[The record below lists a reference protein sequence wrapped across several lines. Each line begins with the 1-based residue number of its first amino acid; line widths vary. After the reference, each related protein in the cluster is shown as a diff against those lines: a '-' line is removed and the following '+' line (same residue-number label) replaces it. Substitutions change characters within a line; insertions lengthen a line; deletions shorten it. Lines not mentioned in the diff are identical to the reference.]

1 MRVRMFLACIFS
13 SKIIA
18 TEEMRL
24 FFFAFSEGG
33 NERKKVRLSL
43 KNTNRYTRIYSVFTH
58 TKHTHRE
65 REDRCFRRLSREFER
80 ISASRA

>member
-1 MRVRMFLACIFS
+1 MFLACIFS
-13 SKIIA
+13 SKSIA

-58 TKHTHRE
+58 TKHRE
-65 REDRCFRRLSREFER
+65 REHRCFRRLSREFER
-80 ISASRA
+80 ILASRA

>member
-1 MRVRMFLACIFS
+1 MFLACIFS
-13 SKIIA
+13 SKSIA

-24 FFFAFSEGG
+24 FFFAFSEGV

-58 TKHTHRE
+58 TKHTERE
-65 REDRCFRRLSREFER
+65 RENTAAFAAFRENLREF
-80 ISASRA
+80 

>member
-1 MRVRMFLACIFS
+1 MFLACIFS
-13 SKIIA
+13 SKIVA

-43 KNTNRYTRIYSVFTH
+43 KNTNRYTRIYSAFTH

-65 REDRCFRRLSREFER
+65 RERTAAFAAFRENLREF
-80 ISASRA
+80 

>member
-1 MRVRMFLACIFS
+1 MFLACIFS
-13 SKIIA
+13 SKIVA

-58 TKHTHRE
+58 TKHTQRE
-65 REDRCFRRLSREFER
+65 RERTAAFAAFRENLREF
-80 ISASRA
+80 

>member
-1 MRVRMFLACIFS
+1 MFLARIFS
-13 SKIIA
+13 SKSIA

-33 NERKKVRLSL
+33 NERKKVRLSH

-58 TKHTHRE
+58 TKHRE
-65 REDRCFRRLSREFER
+65 REREHRCFRRLLREFER

>member
-1 MRVRMFLACIFS
+1 MFLARIFS

-24 FFFAFSEGG
+24 FFFAFFGG
-33 NERKKVRLSL
+33 VNERKKVRLSL

-58 TKHTHRE
+58 TKHTQRE
-65 REDRCFRRLSREFER
+65 HRCFRRLSREFER

>member
-1 MRVRMFLACIFS
+1 MFLACVFS

-24 FFFAFSEGG
+24 FFFAFFGG
-33 NERKKVRLSL
+33 VNERKKVRLSL

-58 TKHTHRE
+58 TKHTQRE
-65 REDRCFRRLSREFER
+65 REHRCFRRLSREFER
-80 ISASRA
+80 ILASRA

>member
-1 MRVRMFLACIFS
+1 MFRARIFS

-18 TEEMRL
+18 AEEMRL
-24 FFFAFSEGG
+24 FFFAFFGG
-33 NERKKVRLSL
+33 VNERKKVRLSL

-58 TKHTHRE
+58 TKHTQRE
-65 REDRCFRRLSREFER
+65 HRCFRRLLREFER

>member
-1 MRVRMFLACIFS
+1 
-13 SKIIA
+13 
-18 TEEMRL
+18 MRL

-58 TKHTHRE
+58 TKHRERE

-80 ISASRA
+80 ILASRA